1 MNWISTGK
9 AASLL
14 GYSRDHFRE
23 KFEEVLP
30 CRRVGNGHYRW
41 LESAVLALL
50 QSAFKEPA

>member
-23 KFEEVLP
+23 KFEDVIP

-50 QSAFKEPA
+50 QC